1 MCIIKTLNFTGFP
14 ETMWITMWIIV
25 QKFYGKDDFLM
36 YADKEELLTKAKQLL
51 QGEVT
56 SISYNTWIKNLEI
69 DSINNNVITLIAQS
83 KMQKDAIL
91 SRFLDLFINTFNFIT
106 NTSCEVA
113 VIEKTEEKEEEPI
126 NTNYTSTEF
135 YANSGL
141 NPKYTFDSFVV
152 GNNNKF
158 AHAAAQAVADA
169 PAITYNPLFIHGGV
183 GLGKTHLMQ
192 AIGNKIVQD
201 NPKAKVLYVTSE
213 KFINE
218 LINSIKDPNYKNELF
233 RNKYRNIDALLIDDI
248 QFLSGKKTGQEEF
261 FHTFNALH
269 EAGKQIVISSDRP
282 PRDIPLLEE
291 RLKSRFEWG
300 ILADIS
306 LPDYETRLAILRK
319 KVQTDNIII
328 DDYILSVIATKVDS
342 NIREL
347 EGALNKIVAYASL
360 THSPITIEMTE
371 KAINDIV
378 LQKEKIISADYIQ
391 EIVAKYFNI
400 DKKDLVSTKKSND
413 IVYPRQIAMYLCR
426 AVGQMSFPKIA
437 EEFKKKDH
445 TTVMHAYK
453 KIEKDL
459 KENSNTKLIVE
470 SVKNIIKEAK

>member
-1 MCIIKTLNFTGFP
+1 
-14 ETMWITMWIIV
+14 
-25 QKFYGKDDFLM
+25 M
-36 YADKEELLTKAKQLL
+36 YTNKEDLLTKAKTLL

-69 DSINNNVITLIAQS
+69 DSISNNKIVLIAQS
-83 KMQKDAIL
+83 KMQKDAIEA
-91 SRFLDLFINTFNFIT
+91 RFFDLILNTFNYIT
-106 NTSCEVA
+106 NTSCELS
-113 VIEKTEEKEEEPI
+113 VIEKTEEINEPI
-126 NTNYTSTEF
+126 KSDF
-135 YANSGL
+135 SNSESYSNSCL
-141 NPKYTFDSFVV
+141 NPKYTFDNFVV

-158 AHAAAQAVADA
+158 AHAAALAVAGA
-169 PAITYNPLFIHGGV
+169 PAITYNPLFIYGGV

-192 AIGNKIVQD
+192 AIVNKIVQD
-201 NPKAKVLYVTSE
+201 NPQSKILYVTSE

-218 LINSIKDPNYKNELF
+218 LVNSIKDANYKNELF
-233 RNKYRNIDALLIDDI
+233 RNKYRNIDVLLIDDI
-248 QFLSGKKTGQEEF
+248 QFIAGKKTGQEEF
-261 FHTFNALH
+261 FHTFNTLY
-269 EAGKQIVISSDRP
+269 ENGKQIIISSDKP

-306 LPDYETRLAILRK
+306 MPDYETRLAILRK
-319 KVQTDNIII
+319 KVQTENIII

-360 THSPITIEMTE
+360 THSPITIEMAE

-378 LQKEKIISADYIQ
+378 LQKEKVISADYIQ
-391 EIVAKYFNI
+391 EIVSKYFNI
-400 DKKDLVSTKKSND
+400 DKKDLISTKKSND

-426 AVGQMSFPKIA
+426 AVGQMSFPKIG
-437 EEFKKKDH
+437 EEFGKRDH

-453 KIEKDL
+453 KIEKEL

-470 SVKNIIKEAK
+470 SVKNIIKDSK

>member
-1 MCIIKTLNFTGFP
+1 
-14 ETMWITMWIIV
+14 
-25 QKFYGKDDFLM
+25 M
-36 YADKEELLTKAKQLL
+36 YTNKEDLLTKAKTLL

-69 DSINNNVITLIAQS
+69 DSISNNKIVLIAQS
-83 KMQKDAIL
+83 KMQKDAIEA
-91 SRFLDLFINTFNFIT
+91 RFFDLILNTFNYIT
-106 NTSCEVA
+106 NTSCELS
-113 VIEKTEEKEEEPI
+113 VIEKTEEINEPI
-126 NTNYTSTEF
+126 KSDF
-135 YANSGL
+135 SNSESYSNSCL
-141 NPKYTFDSFVV
+141 NPKYTFDNFVV

-158 AHAAAQAVADA
+158 AHAAALAVAGA
-169 PAITYNPLFIHGGV
+169 PAITYNPLFIYGGV

-201 NPKAKVLYVTSE
+201 NPQSKILYVTSE

-218 LINSIKDPNYKNELF
+218 LVNSIKDANYKNELF
-233 RNKYRNIDALLIDDI
+233 RNKYRNIDVLLIDDI
-248 QFLSGKKTGQEEF
+248 QFIAGKKTGQEEF
-261 FHTFNALH
+261 FHTFNTLY
-269 EAGKQIVISSDRP
+269 ENGKQIIISSDKP

-306 LPDYETRLAILRK
+306 MPDYETRLAILRK
-319 KVQTDNIII
+319 KVQTENIII

-360 THSPITIEMTE
+360 THSTITIEMAE

-378 LQKEKIISADYIQ
+378 LQKEKVISADYIQ
-391 EIVAKYFNI
+391 EIVSKYFNI
-400 DKKDLVSTKKSND
+400 DKKDLISTKKSND

-426 AVGQMSFPKIA
+426 AVGQMSFPKIG
-437 EEFKKKDH
+437 EEFGKRDH

-453 KIEKDL
+453 KIEKEL

-470 SVKNIIKEAK
+470 SVKNIIKDSK

>member
-1 MCIIKTLNFTGFP
+1 
-14 ETMWITMWIIV
+14 
-25 QKFYGKDDFLM
+25 M
-36 YADKEELLTKAKQLL
+36 YTNKEDLLTKAKTLL

-69 DSINNNVITLIAQS
+69 DSISNNKIVLIAQS
-83 KMQKDAIL
+83 KMQKDAIEA
-91 SRFLDLFINTFNFIT
+91 RFFDLILNTFNYIT
-106 NTSCEVA
+106 NTSCELS
-113 VIEKTEEKEEEPI
+113 VIEKTEEINEPI
-126 NTNYTSTEF
+126 KSDF
-135 YANSGL
+135 SNSESYSNSCL
-141 NPKYTFDSFVV
+141 NPKYTFDNFVV

-158 AHAAAQAVADA
+158 AHAAALAVAGA
-169 PAITYNPLFIHGGV
+169 PAITYNPLFIYGGV

-201 NPKAKVLYVTSE
+201 NPQSKILYVTSE

-218 LINSIKDPNYKNELF
+218 LVNSIKDANYKNELF
-233 RNKYRNIDALLIDDI
+233 RNKYRNIDVLLIDDI
-248 QFLSGKKTGQEEF
+248 QFIAGKKTGQEEF
-261 FHTFNALH
+261 FHTFNTLY
-269 EAGKQIVISSDRP
+269 ENGKQIIISSDKP

-306 LPDYETRLAILRK
+306 MPDYETRLAILRK
-319 KVQTDNIII
+319 KVQTENIII

-360 THSPITIEMTE
+360 THSPITIEMAE

-378 LQKEKIISADYIQ
+378 LQKEKVISADYIQ
-391 EIVAKYFNI
+391 EIVSKYFNI
-400 DKKDLVSTKKSND
+400 DKKNLISTKKSND

-426 AVGQMSFPKIA
+426 AVGQMSFPKIG
-437 EEFKKKDH
+437 EEFGKRDH

-453 KIEKDL
+453 KIEKEL

-470 SVKNIIKEAK
+470 SVKNIIKDSK